1 MATKLYAKEDIR
13 THLDLA
19 DSLAAVEQTYT
30 DLAGDRGL
38 NPPKLTMHMGDNG
51 EWPHHNAF
59 SIDMPAYVD
68 WLDVA
73 GMKWAVATWDLDAE
87 VPISSQI
94 LLFDLDAGTFTAVME
109 GMYVTGVRTALQSV
123 VGLEH
128 LPAETP
134 STIGVFGAGFQAGF
148 QVSTIDSL
156 LDIDEFRVYDVDQD
170 AAHEFA
176 ADLNPGTD
184 AEIVVTD
191 SPAEAAGQEAVITVT
206 DSKTPV
212 LEAEWLD
219 DAAFVIALGSYRE
232 LPDDAIRATDHIV
245 VDQVEQ
251 CLQRG
256 SLADAAERGVLS
268 EDDIDTTIG
277 SVLTG
282 GYEDQITAGDF
293 TLFVPIG
300 LGALDIALAER
311 IRRTGSSTGI
321 SEFEFV

>member
-1 MATKLYAKEDIR
+1 
-13 THLDLA
+13 
-19 DSLAAVEQTYT
+19 
-30 DLAGDRGL
+30 
-38 NPPKLTMHMGDNG
+38 
-51 EWPHHNAF
+51 
-59 SIDMPAYVD
+59 
-68 WLDVA
+68 
-73 GMKWAVATWDLDAE
+73 MKWAVATWDLDAE

-156 LDIDEFRVYDVDQD
+156 LDIDEFRVYDVDPD

-176 ADLNPGTD
+176 ADLNPETD

-282 GYEDQITAGDF
+282 GYEDQITADDF

-311 IRRTGSSTGI
+311 IHRTGSSTGI